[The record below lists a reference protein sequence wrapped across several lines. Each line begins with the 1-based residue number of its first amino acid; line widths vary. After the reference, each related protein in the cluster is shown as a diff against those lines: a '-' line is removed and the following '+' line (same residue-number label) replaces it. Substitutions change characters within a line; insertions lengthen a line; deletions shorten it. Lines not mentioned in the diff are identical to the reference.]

1 MLNEVGFPVPVVILA
16 VIAAVVV
23 LALALV
29 VLEALRIVLDAE
41 GGDLR
46 LVPEEQEEPPLKA

>member
-23 LALALV
+23 LALV
-29 VLEALRIVLDAE
+29 VLETLRIVLDAD